1 MGNFIDKET
10 IKKLLPHREPML
22 LIDKL
27 INIVPLKSATAIVK
41 VKKEPII
48 IPKKTWAGIAVQR
61 PIIVLIISLVPSDDP
76 GSPTAIA
83 LAIAED
89 KYTNASSSAKPSPAM
104 EDAENWHQAEN
115 VSELAASEYTDET
128 NGGKST
134 KIT

>member
-1 MGNFIDKET
+1 MVGTNIAKNRKRYLFT
-10 IKKLLPHREPML
+10 LL
-22 LIDKL
+22 K
-27 INIVPLKSATAIVK
+27 IVK

-89 KYTNASSSAKPSPAM
+89 KYTNASSSAKPSPAIPPYIRPSRGSL
-104 EDAENWHQAEN
+104 NSLSLIQN
-115 VSELAASEYTDET
+115 KKITKYLT
-128 NGGKST
+128 NSSPKAT
-134 KIT
+134 KI